1 MADELPPGFQVD
13 SSPAPQQGAGL
24 PPGFQLD
31 EASSGAGATGDFE
44 GSPPPGFQLDEE
56 KYGTTGQQAI
66 AGIEGVAKG
75 VAGPLAT
82 YAEKHLLGQKPEDI
96 EGRAEANPWTHGIG
110 EAVGFGGSL
119 LTGTGEAALLGHA
132 GELAA
137 HAAGLG
143 EAATTG
149 AKLARGAVT
158 AATEMGLF
166 QAGDEASKWILN
178 APQAPGSVV
187 ANIGLSAL
195 LGGVTGPAFTG
206 GGLLLK
212 KGLDSAGLKDFVER
226 LAWRK
231 ANIDPNEMMRH
242 EAENVVNNYNS
253 MNSEVTGANGLK
265 SQAIAKLVPEMND
278 KIEGQAR
285 GMLTKMEDSLT
296 YMRSKPNQFSE
307 RYISKFEND
316 LNNFKASIFESPPAQ
331 TGFDFPNEKYAV
343 TRGNTTELMDELPKK
358 YEQRLKNKVSV
369 DKVPVMYEPPKLGT
383 AQWPEPEGTINLPQG
398 GNIKSPQD
406 IFNGIQDLKKSLQDY
421 SKGNWGPFAIQS
433 HHEAYDFLNL
443 TKNLSRDA
451 RTALEDTG
459 VWGKAADI
467 QKELN
472 ASWVKALP
480 AMKDFEKKFMTK
492 IGDQLEISADK
503 FNTYSKQGLKST
515 TVTDRQKLLGNFV
528 DAMDN
533 HFKAVDKIY
542 QSAGVENPFPPAGMS
557 MLKESVE
564 KQSLGSRLADVWHD
578 KLSAHAIGSI
588 AGAGIGGTL
597 GGNIGHGLEGAYIG
611 REVLGPV
618 FSGLLKPILEKY
630 PNVDLGAFQQA
641 LSVAKAVEKGNNNL
655 VNASKSLFEAG
666 GKTFPSQLI
675 PSAHDLEKLDERTKS
690 DGDDVAHMIGIPGN
704 IGYYLP
710 GHDTAIAKT
719 SGDAISYL
727 NSKRPMPQ
735 KAMPLDNAPKVS
747 AVDKAAYDR
756 TLSIAQQPLLAF
768 KHIKSGTLIPQDVET
783 IHTIYPE
790 YYQKMSE
797 QMMMEMTNALHNETF
812 IPYKIRQGMSLFLGQ
827 PLDSTMTPT
836 GIMSAQAVFQQ
847 QPSPEQG
854 HAGPKKST
862 SKLSK
867 ISDNHMTPNQSAI
880 NRQQSDRS

>member
-13 SSPAPQQGAGL
+13 SSPAPQQTSGL

-82 YAEKHLLGQKPEDI
+82 YAEKHLFGQKPEDI
-96 EGRAEANPWTHGIG
+96 EGRAETNPWTHGIG

-119 LTGTGEAALLGHA
+119 LTGTGEAALLGKA
-132 GELAA
+132 GDIAA

-178 APQAPGSVV
+178 APQTPGSVV

-242 EAENVVNNYNS
+242 EAENVINNYNS

-265 SQAIAKLVPEMND
+265 SQAIQKLLPE
-278 KIEGQAR
+278 
-285 GMLTKMEDSLT
+285 SLT
-296 YMRSKPNQFSE
+296 TDISKQINDMATKSTEAMQKMTKDGVPA
-307 RYISKFEND
+307 RYVQKFEND
-316 LNNFKASIFESPPAQ
+316 ANKFLEVVTNPESSVSQHFDAMNDFKK
-331 TGFDFPNEKYAV
+331 T
-343 TRGNTTELMDELPKK
+343 
-358 YEQRLKNKVSV
+358 
-369 DKVPVMYEPPKLGT
+369 
-383 AQWPEPEGTINLPQG
+383 
-398 GNIKSPQD
+398 
-406 IFNGIQDLKKSLQDY
+406 LQDY
-421 SKGNWGPFAIQS
+421 SKGNWGPFAVPS
-433 HHEAYDFLNL
+433 YHEAYDFLNI
-443 TKNLSRDA
+443 TKGLGREV
-451 RTALEDTG
+451 RTALEDSG

-588 AGAGIGGTL
+588 AGAGIGGTF
-597 GGNIGHGLEGAYIG
+597 GGSIGHGLEGAYIG